1 MDSIKTLEE
10 TIEAAK
16 AMLSEE
22 NTPVNEERVQDIPI
36 EFENLIK
43 TGNTLTSSKQGFKP
57 KTVDTTKHTGALKHS
72 KGPYYFFAVAFCIWV
87 ILLLAIYL
95 PISGLKMTIFPF
107 INDNTEMMY
116 FLVSATVASI
126 FSLSIGI
133 KKLREKE

>member
-1 MDSIKTLEE
+1 LNSIKNLEE

-22 NTPVNEERVQDIPI
+22 KTPVSKERAEDIPI

-43 TGNTLTSSKQGFKP
+43 TGNTLTSSKQGLKP
-57 KTVDTTKHTGALKHS
+57 KTVDATKHTGALKHS
-72 KGPYYFFAVAFCIWV
+72 KGPYYFFAAAFCIWV
-87 ILLLAIYL
+87 ILLLTIYL